1 MATIKDLN
9 HLLDEWL
16 RWLRL
21 HRALSW
27 ALRGLVLGLA
37 LSLVLGGLGLLQARL
52 LRGEFLSLAGMA
64 ISVVPLIAG
73 ITGYFWPLGRIQTA
87 RYFDLAFR
95 LKERISTA
103 LELSRENR
111 TNSSEVTRRQMEDAV
126 AAARTVKPRR
136 DLPLRLNAGAAVLAL
151 SLAFLIGL
159 VWFRGQAWF
168 EAAQQAR
175 AVEQAI
181 AAQAAQAQEILT
193 QVQNNDALSEEQK
206 RALSAPLQAALNDLK
221 ANPSLEGSVSI
232 LTRTAEKLQG
242 LSDPQVQ
249 QTAQALQQAG
259 KQLAAAPDSPL
270 QTMGQA
276 LAQGN
281 AIAAAS
287 ELADLDVSGLNP
299 AEAAQLAGQL
309 EALAQSLASSNP
321 QMASQLN
328 QAAQALQSGDS
339 TAAQAA
345 LENAARSLAQAGQQM
360 IYSQTASQAAQQLQQ
375 GVGQLLAAGGGQ
387 QPASSSGQ
395 AQNGQSN
402 QGNTGA
408 GSGESPQ
415 GSTTGAGE
423 AGSSPIPQNNG
434 PGDGGQTNYEPI
446 YAPSLPGGDGGPL
459 VGLPSSA
466 QGGDTIGQGPTTP
479 SSPGES
485 LVPFDQVYSQYDEI
499 MRRAMENG
507 EIPLEFMQIIR
518 SYFDS
523 IQP

>member
-1 MATIKDLN
+1 MVTITDLT

-21 HRALSW
+21 RRALTW

-64 ISVVPLIAG
+64 ISVAPLIAG
-73 ITGYFWPLGRIQTA
+73 VTGYLWPLGRIQAA

-111 TNSSEVTRRQMEDAV
+111 GNASEMTRRQMEDAL
-126 AAARTVKPRR
+126 AAARSVKPRR
-136 DLPLRLNAGAAVLAL
+136 DLPLRLNASEAVLAL
-151 SLAFLIGL
+151 ALALLIGL
-159 VWFRGQAWF
+159 VWFRGQPWF

-181 AAQAAQAQEILT
+181 AAQTAQVQEILT
-193 QVQNNDALSEEQK
+193 QVRNNDTLSEEQK

-221 ANPSLEGSVSI
+221 ENPSLEGSVSI
-232 LTRTAEKLQG
+232 LTSTSEKLQG
-242 LSDPQVQ
+242 LSDPKVQ
-249 QTAQALQQAG
+249 QTAEALQQAG
-259 KQLAAAPDSPL
+259 KQLAAQPDSPL

-287 ELADLDVSGLNP
+287 ELADLDVSGLNQ
-299 AEAAQLAGQL
+299 AEVAQLAGQL
-309 EALAQSLASSNP
+309 EALAQSLASSDP
-321 QMASQLN
+321 QLASQLN
-328 QAAQALQSGDS
+328 QAAQALQSGDGA
-339 TAAQAA
+339 AAQQA
-345 LENAARSLAQAGQQM
+345 LEDAAKSLAQTGQQM
-360 IYSQTASQAAQQLQQ
+360 IYSQAADQAAQQLQQ

-387 QPASSSGQ
+387 QASPSGQ
-395 AQNGQSN
+395 AQNGQTNEGTPGS
-402 QGNTGA
+402 
-408 GSGESPQ
+408 GSGESAQ
-415 GSTTGAGE
+415 GSTAGAGE

-459 VGLPSSA
+459 VDLPSSG

-485 LVPFDQVYSQYDEI
+485 LVPFDQVYSQYEEV
-499 MRRAMENG
+499 MRQAMENG